1 MKNWIVLL
9 LAVALMVC
17 PGASY
22 AQEAQVAEP
31 QALLDGAVDALQ
43 SARSFRLAIEQ
54 TGAPYQL
61 ALSFDGVN
69 MLPATLSSAEAQVI
83 SPDELYISAH
93 IHLILPLSLDIYS
106 RDDRQWL
113 SFPSGAP
120 WLQLPAFE
128 GFDISRLLAPG
139 DGIEKVMTNLNDAQI
154 DADRALVDER
164 PAWHIQATAAGDA
177 VEGLLFGFIDP
188 QGDVT
193 VDAYIDAEN
202 GRLVLIE
209 ILMLETI
216 GDSETDP
223 SVWRVEFYD
232 YDAPR
237 DFEPPAG

>member
-1 MKNWIVLL
+1 MKQSTTLII
-9 LAVALMVC
+9 LAFFVIFAGWA
-17 PGASY
+17 GAQD
-22 AQEAQVAEP
+22 APEAEP

-69 MLPATLSSAEAQVI
+69 MLPATLSSAEAQII

-106 RDDRQWL
+106 RDARQWL

-154 DADRALVDER
+154 NADRALVDER
-164 PAWHIQATAAGDA
+164 PVWHIQATAAGDA

-193 VDAYIDAEN
+193 VDAYIDTEN
-202 GRLVLIE
+202 GRLLLIE